1 MEYVGEYKLKIENG
15 KVAFPWDSPV
25 KKSRVWVASESM
37 VDDAYV
43 TNYAII
49 NADVLE
55 EYISENKQYSDK
67 YKVLSTGDFLLDK
80 NNLWKV
86 PEIIMKH
93 LKTDEII
100 FCGLETFVEIMSVE
114 DMENYEK
121 LLSDFEE
128 TLKKAA
134 IEEGLYDEHTK

>member
-1 MEYVGEYKLKIENG
+1 MEYVGEYKFKIENG
-15 KVAFPWDSPV
+15 KVAFPWNFPV
-25 KKSRVWVASESM
+25 EKSRVWVASESM

-49 NADVLE
+49 DADVLE

-67 YKVLSTGDFLLDK
+67 YKVLSTGDFLLDE

-86 PEIIMKH
+86 PEIIIKH

-100 FCGLETFVEIMSVE
+100 FCGLENFVEIMSVE